1 MAKLLKLRRGTTTQ
15 HGSFTGAEGEVTIDT
30 DKDTAVVHD
39 GSTTGGRA
47 LAREDMSNVSSA
59 SIAGRLSNDSI
70 ATSKIAA
77 GTLPSDVTVAS
88 ANLVDGTIVNA
99 DINGSAAI
107 AGTKVSPDFGSQN
120 IVTTGGLTVDTSTL
134 KVDATNNRVG
144 IGTNSPSVLLDLES
158 TSPTIKLT
166 DSDASGTPECKISGA
181 GGDLLLSAD
190 KDDEKAS
197 TLIIAKIDGNTKL
210 TIAENTTT
218 IANNLDV
225 GAGIDVTGNLT
236 VTGTVDG
243 RDVGADG
250 GKLDG
255 IESGATA
262 DQTAAE
268 IRTLVESAS
277 DSNVFTDADHTKL
290 NGIETAATADQT
302 GSEIRALLAATSN
315 TNILN
320 DTLLSKLNGIESG
333 ATADQSNAE
342 IRAAVAAA
350 SDSNVF
356 TDADHAKLDALTTS
370 NGVILNGVTATTQSQ
385 GDSSTKVA
393 TTAYTDTAISNLV
406 DSSPSTLNTL
416 NELAA
421 ALGDDANFSTT
432 VTNSIATKMPLSG
445 GVFTGDV
452 TTRTL
457 TPPNGVTN
465 IDIGT
470 SSNTYRNGYFTTLY
484 GDGSNLTGVESFVSG
499 MILLWSG
506 STSNI
511 PSGFV
516 LCNGSNSTPD
526 LRDRFVVGA
535 GNSYAVG
542 ATGGATTAT
551 DTVNISGSDTVNVS
565 VSGSGTTSDE
575 FGNFS
580 TTNVYAYYGKAIQ
593 YRNLHNN
600 YGSVET
606 HDHPFSFSGSG
617 SDTVS
622 ISGSDT
628 VSIDT
633 RSPYYALCYIMK
645 T

>member
-15 HGSFTGAEGEVTIDT
+15 HASFTGAEGELTVDIT
-30 DKDTAVVHD
+30 KDTAVVHD
-39 GSTTGGRA
+39 GSQAGGRP

-59 SIAGRLSNDSI
+59 NIAGQLGTDSI

-77 GTLPSDVTVAS
+77 GALPTDVTVAS

-99 DINGSAAI
+99 DVNISAAI
-107 AGTKVSPDFGSQN
+107 AGSKISPNFGSQD
-120 IVTTGGLTVDTSTL
+120 ITTTGKIQFANVYSNEADLPSASTYHGMFAHVHSTGL
-134 KVDATNNRVG
+134 AYFAHAGNW
-144 IGTNSPSVLLDLES
+144 
-158 TSPTIKLT
+158 IKLAKL
-166 DSDASGTPECKISGA
+166 DAPDFTG
-181 GGDLLLSAD
+181 
-190 KDDEKAS
+190 
-197 TLIIAKIDGNTKL
+197 
-210 TIAENTTT
+210 
-218 IANNLDV
+218 
-225 GAGIDVTGNLT
+225 GIDVTGNIS

-243 RDVGADG
+243 RDVAADG
-250 GKLDG
+250 TKLDG
-255 IESGATA
+255 IESGSTG

-290 NGIETAATADQT
+290 NGIEASATADQT
-302 GSEIRALLAATSN
+302 NAEIRAAVEAATDSN
-315 TNILN
+315 VFT
-320 DTLLSKLNGIESG
+320 DADHTKLNGIESG
-333 ATADQSNAE
+333 ATGDQSNAE
-342 IRAAVAAA
+342 IRTAIHNA

-370 NGVILNGVTATTQSQ
+370 NGVILNGVTATTQSA
-385 GDSSTKVA
+385 GDASTKVA

-406 DSSPSTLNTL
+406 DSSPSALNTL

-421 ALGDDANFSTT
+421 AMGDDANFSTT
-432 VTNSIATKMPLSG
+432 VTNSIATKMPLAG
-445 GVFTGDV
+445 GEFTGNV
-452 TTRTL
+452 TCENI
-457 TPPNGVTN
+457 TPDADSSRNLGTN
-465 IDIGT
+465 SVRFATIYAD
-470 SSNTYRNGYFTTLY
+470 SFV
-484 GDGSNLTGVESFVSG
+484 GSGANLTGVESFVSG

-506 STSNI
+506 STGSI

-542 ATGGATTAT
+542 NTGGNNTAT

-565 VSGSGTTSDE
+565 VSGSGTTGNE
-575 FGNFS
+575 FGNFGS
-580 TTNVYAYYGKAIQ
+580 TNLYGYNGTGVQ
-593 YRNLHNN
+593 YRNMTNF
-600 YGSVET
+600 YWGTTT
-606 HDHPFSFSGSG
+606 HAHGFNFSGSG
-617 SDTVS
+617 SDTVN

-628 VSIDT
+628 VSVDT

>member
-47 LAREDMSNVSSA
+47 LAREDLNNVSS
-59 SIAGRLSNDSI
+59 STIAGRLSNDSI
-70 ATSKIAA
+70 AVSKIAA
-77 GTLPSDVTVAS
+77 GTLPSDVKIQDANVSGNLTIES
-88 ANLVDGTIVNA
+88 ADIVNGTIVNA
-99 DINGSAAI
+99 DINASAAI
-107 AGTKVSPDFGSQN
+107 DGTKISPNFGSQN
-120 IVTTGGLTVDTSTL
+120 ITTTGVLNCDNINASDNLTITSVAPKIFL
-134 KVDATNNRVG
+134 N
-144 IGTNSPSVLLDLES
+144 
-158 TSPTIKLT
+158 
-166 DSDASGTPECKISGA
+166 DSDTNDDFSINGDGGSFRIKSETDAANRFIVNSDGHVDIPGNLDCGA
-181 GGDLLLSAD
+181 G
-190 KDDEKAS
+190 
-197 TLIIAKIDGNTKL
+197 
-210 TIAENTTT
+210 
-218 IANNLDV
+218 V
-225 GAGIDVTGNLT
+225 DVTGNIT

-243 RDVGADG
+243 RDVASDG

-255 IESGATA
+255 IEANATA

-302 GSEIRALLAATSN
+302 AAEIRTLVESASDSN
-315 TNILN
+315 VFT
-320 DTLLSKLNGIESG
+320 DADHSKLNGIESG
-333 ATADQSNAE
+333 ATGDQSNAE

-370 NGVILNGVTATTQSQ
+370 NGVILNGVTATTQSA
-385 GDSSTKVA
+385 GDASTKVA

-406 DSSPSTLNTL
+406 DSSPSALNTL

-432 VTNSIATKMPLSG
+432 VTNSIATKMPLAG
-445 GVFTGDV
+445 GEFTGNV
-452 TTRTL
+452 TCENI
-457 TPPNGVTN
+457 TPDADSSRNLGTN
-465 IDIGT
+465 SVRFATIYAD
-470 SSNTYRNGYFTTLY
+470 SFV
-484 GDGSNLTGVESFVSG
+484 GSGANLTGVESFVSG

-506 STSNI
+506 STGSI

-542 ATGGATTAT
+542 NTGGNNTAT

-565 VSGSGTTSDE
+565 VSGSGTTGNE
-575 FGNFS
+575 FGNFGS
-580 TTNVYAYYGKAIQ
+580 TNLYGYNGTGIQ
-593 YRNLHNN
+593 YRNMNN
-600 YGSVET
+600 YYWGTTT
-606 HDHPFSFSGSG
+606 HAHGFNFSGSG
-617 SDTVS
+617 SDTVN

>member
-30 DKDTAVVHD
+30 TKDTAVVHD
-39 GSTTGGRA
+39 DSTAGGRP
-47 LAREDMSNVSSA
+47 LAREDLNNVSS
-59 SIAGRLSNDSI
+59 STIAGRLSNDSI
-70 ATSKIAA
+70 TPAKIGA

-99 DINGSAAI
+99 DVNASAAI
-107 AGTKVSPDFGSQN
+107 AGTKISPDFGSQN
-120 IVTTGGLTVDTSTL
+120 LTSTGYFSFGTAGGTDNQSNSNLRIQNTYPTLFLNDTNTNNDFYIRNADGTFGIHDVQNSADRLTINSSGTVATGG
-134 KVDATNNRVG
+134 
-144 IGTNSPSVLLDLES
+144 
-158 TSPTIKLT
+158 
-166 DSDASGTPECKISGA
+166 
-181 GGDLLLSAD
+181 
-190 KDDEKAS
+190 
-197 TLIIAKIDGNTKL
+197 
-210 TIAENTTT
+210 
-218 IANNLDV
+218 NLDV
-225 GAGIDVTGNLT
+225 GAGLDVTGNIT

-243 RDVGADG
+243 RDVANDG
-250 GKLDG
+250 GKLDS
-255 IESGATA
+255 IEASATA

-290 NGIETAATADQT
+290 NGIEASATADQT
-302 GSEIRALLAATSN
+302 NAEIRAAVEAATDSN
-315 TNILN
+315 VFT
-320 DTLLSKLNGIESG
+320 DADHTKLNGIESG
-333 ATADQSNAE
+333 ATGDQSNAE
-342 IRAAVAAA
+342 IRTAIHNA

-370 NGVILNGVTATTQSQ
+370 NGVILNGVTATTQSA
-385 GDSSTKVA
+385 GDASTKVA

-406 DSSPSTLNTL
+406 DSSPSALNTL

-421 ALGDDANFSTT
+421 AMGDDANFSTT
-432 VTNSIATKMPLSG
+432 VTNSIATKMPLAG
-445 GVFTGDV
+445 GEFTGNV
-452 TTRTL
+452 TCENI
-457 TPPNGVTN
+457 TPDADSSRNLGTN
-465 IDIGT
+465 SVRFATIYAD
-470 SSNTYRNGYFTTLY
+470 SFV
-484 GDGSNLTGVESFVSG
+484 GSGANLTGVESFVSG

-506 STSNI
+506 STGSI

-542 ATGGATTAT
+542 NTGGNNTAT

-565 VSGSGTTSDE
+565 VSGSGTTGNE
-575 FGNFS
+575 FGNFGS
-580 TTNVYAYYGKAIQ
+580 TNLYGYNGTGVQ
-593 YRNLHNN
+593 YRNMTNF
-600 YGSVET
+600 YWGTTT
-606 HDHPFSFSGSG
+606 HAHGFNFSGSG
-617 SDTVS
+617 SDTVN

-628 VSIDT
+628 VSVDT

>member
-47 LAREDMSNVSSA
+47 LAREDLNNVSS
-59 SIAGRLSNDSI
+59 STIAGRLSNDSI
-70 ATSKIAA
+70 AVSKIAA
-77 GTLPSDVTVAS
+77 GTLPSDVKIQDANVSGNLTIES
-88 ANLVDGTIVNA
+88 ADIVNGTIVNA
-99 DINGSAAI
+99 DINASAAI
-107 AGTKVSPDFGSQN
+107 DGTKISPNFGSQN
-120 IVTTGGLTVDTSTL
+120 ITTTGVLNCDNINASDNLTITSAAPKIFL
-134 KVDATNNRVG
+134 V
-144 IGTNSPSVLLDLES
+144 
-158 TSPTIKLT
+158 
-166 DSDASGTPECKISGA
+166 DSDTNDDFSINGDGGSFRIKSETDAANRFIVNSDGHVDIPGNLDCGA
-181 GGDLLLSAD
+181 G
-190 KDDEKAS
+190 
-197 TLIIAKIDGNTKL
+197 
-210 TIAENTTT
+210 
-218 IANNLDV
+218 V
-225 GAGIDVTGNLT
+225 DVTGNIT

-243 RDVGADG
+243 RDVASDG

-255 IESGATA
+255 IEANATA

-302 GSEIRALLAATSN
+302 AAEIRTLVESASDSN
-315 TNILN
+315 VFT
-320 DTLLSKLNGIESG
+320 DADHSKLNGIESG
-333 ATADQSNAE
+333 ATGDQSNAE

-370 NGVILNGVTATTQSQ
+370 NGVILNGVTATTQSA
-385 GDSSTKVA
+385 GDASTKVA

-406 DSSPSTLNTL
+406 DSSPSALNTL

-432 VTNSIATKMPLSG
+432 VTNSIATKMPLAG
-445 GVFTGDV
+445 GEFTGNI
-452 TTRTL
+452 TCENI
-457 TPPNGVTN
+457 TPDADSSRNLGTN
-465 IDIGT
+465 SVRFATIYAD
-470 SSNTYRNGYFTTLY
+470 SFV
-484 GDGSNLTGVESFVSG
+484 GSGANLTGVESFVSG

-506 STSNI
+506 STGSI

-542 ATGGATTAT
+542 NTGGNNTAT

-565 VSGSGTTSDE
+565 VSGSGTTGNE
-575 FGNFS
+575 FGNFGS
-580 TTNVYAYYGKAIQ
+580 TNLYGYNGTGVQ
-593 YRNLHNN
+593 YKNMNN
-600 YGSVET
+600 YYWGTTT
-606 HDHPFSFSGSG
+606 HAHGFNFSGSG
-617 SDTVS
+617 SDTVN

>member
-107 AGTKVSPDFGSQN
+107 AGTKISPNFGAQN
-120 IVTTGGLTVDTSTL
+120 IQTTGQ
-134 KVDATNNRVG
+134 
-144 IGTNSPSVLLDLES
+144 
-158 TSPTIKLT
+158 
-166 DSDASGTPECKISGA
+166 
-181 GGDLLLSAD
+181 
-190 KDDEKAS
+190 
-197 TLIIAKIDGNTKL
+197 L
-210 TIAENTTT
+210 TIAGSLPTILLNDENDENDFEIHNDNGIFKVRDIDAGSDRLIINSAGNTTFAGNLN
-218 IANNLDV
+218 ANSGL
-225 GAGIDVTGNLT
+225 DVTGDIT

-243 RDVGADG
+243 RDVATDG
-250 GKLDG
+250 SKLDG
-255 IESGATA
+255 IESGATGN
-262 DQTAAE
+262 QTAAE

-302 GSEIRALLAATSN
+302 AAEIRTLVESASDSN
-315 TNILN
+315 VFT
-320 DTLLSKLNGIESG
+320 DADHSKLNGIESG
-333 ATADQSNAE
+333 ATGDQSNAE

-370 NGVILNGVTATTQSQ
+370 NGVILNGVTATTQSA

-393 TTAYTDTAISNLV
+393 TTAYTDTAVSNLV
-406 DSSPSTLNTL
+406 DSAPGALNTL

-421 ALGDDANFSTT
+421 ATGDDANFSTT

-445 GVFTGDV
+445 GEFTGNVICHSINPDGNN
-452 TTRTL
+452 TRSL
-457 TPPNGVTN
+457 
-465 IDIGT
+465 GT
-470 SSNTYRNGYFTTLY
+470 SSLKFHQIHATNFY
-484 GDGSNLTGVESFVSG
+484 GNGSNLTGIEAFVTG

-506 STSNI
+506 AQNAI
-511 PSGFV
+511 PTGFV

-575 FGNFS
+575 FGNFTS
-580 TTNVYAYYGKAIQ
+580 TNVYGYYGTATQ

-600 YGSVET
+600 YGSVTT

>member
-107 AGTKVSPDFGSQN
+107 AGTKISPNFGAQN
-120 IVTTGGLTVDTSTL
+120 IQTTGQ
-134 KVDATNNRVG
+134 
-144 IGTNSPSVLLDLES
+144 
-158 TSPTIKLT
+158 
-166 DSDASGTPECKISGA
+166 
-181 GGDLLLSAD
+181 
-190 KDDEKAS
+190 
-197 TLIIAKIDGNTKL
+197 L
-210 TIAENTTT
+210 TIAGSLPTILLNDENDENDFEIHNDNGIFKVRDIDAGSDRLIINSAGNTTFAGNLN
-218 IANNLDV
+218 ANSGL
-225 GAGIDVTGNLT
+225 DVTGDIT

-243 RDVGADG
+243 RDVASDG
-250 GKLDG
+250 SKLDG
-255 IESGATA
+255 IESGATGNQTAAEIRTLVESASDSNVFPDSDHTKLNGIETAATA

-277 DSNVFTDADHTKL
+277 DSNVFTDADH
-290 NGIETAATADQT
+290 
-302 GSEIRALLAATSN
+302 
-315 TNILN
+315 
-320 DTLLSKLNGIESG
+320 SKLNGIESG
-333 ATADQSNAE
+333 ATGDQSNAE

-370 NGVILNGVTATTQSQ
+370 NGVILNGVTATTQSA

-393 TTAYTDTAISNLV
+393 TTAYTDTAVSNLV
-406 DSSPSTLNTL
+406 DSAPGALNTL

-421 ALGDDANFSTT
+421 AMGDDANFSTT

-445 GVFTGDV
+445 GEFTGNVICHSINPDGNN
-452 TTRTL
+452 TRSL
-457 TPPNGVTN
+457 
-465 IDIGT
+465 GT
-470 SSNTYRNGYFTTLY
+470 SSLKFHQIHATNFY
-484 GDGSNLTGVESFVSG
+484 GNGSNLTGIEAFVTG

-506 STSNI
+506 AQNAI
-511 PSGFV
+511 PTGFV

-575 FGNFS
+575 FGNFTS
-580 TTNVYAYYGKAIQ
+580 TNVYGYYGTATQ

-600 YGSVET
+600 YGSVTT

>member
-47 LAREDMSNVSSA
+47 LAREDLNNVSS
-59 SIAGRLSNDSI
+59 STIAGRLSNDSI
-70 ATSKIAA
+70 AVSKIAA
-77 GTLPSDVTVAS
+77 GTLPSDVKIQDANVSGNLTIES
-88 ANLVDGTIVNA
+88 ADIVNGTIVNA
-99 DINGSAAI
+99 DINASAAI
-107 AGTKVSPDFGSQN
+107 DGTKISPNFGSQN
-120 IVTTGGLTVDTSTL
+120 ITTTGVLNCDNINASDNLTITSVAPKIFL
-134 KVDATNNRVG
+134 N
-144 IGTNSPSVLLDLES
+144 
-158 TSPTIKLT
+158 
-166 DSDASGTPECKISGA
+166 DSDTNDDFSINGDGGSFRIKSETDAANRFIVNSDGHVDIPGNLDCGA
-181 GGDLLLSAD
+181 G
-190 KDDEKAS
+190 
-197 TLIIAKIDGNTKL
+197 
-210 TIAENTTT
+210 
-218 IANNLDV
+218 V
-225 GAGIDVTGNLT
+225 DVTGNIT

-243 RDVGADG
+243 RDVASDG

-255 IESGATA
+255 IEANATA

-302 GSEIRALLAATSN
+302 AAEIRTLVESASDSN
-315 TNILN
+315 VFT
-320 DTLLSKLNGIESG
+320 DADHSKLNGIESG
-333 ATADQSNAE
+333 ATGDQSNAE

-370 NGVILNGVTATTQSQ
+370 NGVILNGVTATTQSA

-406 DSSPSTLNTL
+406 DSSPSALNTL

-432 VTNSIATKMPLSG
+432 VTNSIATKMPLAG
-445 GVFTGDV
+445 GEFTGNI
-452 TTRTL
+452 TCENI
-457 TPPNGVTN
+457 TPDADSSRNLGTN
-465 IDIGT
+465 SVRFATIYAD
-470 SSNTYRNGYFTTLY
+470 SFV
-484 GDGSNLTGVESFVSG
+484 GSGANLTGVESFVSG

-506 STSNI
+506 STGSI

-542 ATGGATTAT
+542 NTGGNNTAT

-565 VSGSGTTSDE
+565 VSGSGTTGNE
-575 FGNFS
+575 FGNFGS
-580 TTNVYAYYGKAIQ
+580 TNLYGYNGTGIQ
-593 YRNLHNN
+593 YRNMNN
-600 YGSVET
+600 YYWGTTT
-606 HDHPFSFSGSG
+606 HAHGFNFSGSG
-617 SDTVS
+617 SDTVN

>member
-47 LAREDMSNVSSA
+47 LAREDLNNVSS
-59 SIAGRLSNDSI
+59 STIAGRLSNDSI
-70 ATSKIAA
+70 AVSKIAA
-77 GTLPSDVTVAS
+77 GTLPSDVKIQDANVSGNLTIES
-88 ANLVDGTIVNA
+88 ADIVNGTIVNA
-99 DINGSAAI
+99 DINASAAI
-107 AGTKVSPDFGSQN
+107 DGTKISPNFGSQN
-120 IVTTGGLTVDTSTL
+120 ITTTGVLNCDNINASDNLTITSAAPKIFL
-134 KVDATNNRVG
+134 V
-144 IGTNSPSVLLDLES
+144 
-158 TSPTIKLT
+158 
-166 DSDASGTPECKISGA
+166 DSDTNDDFSINGD
-181 GGDLLLSAD
+181 GGSFRIKSETDAANRFIVNS
-190 KDDEKAS
+190 
-197 TLIIAKIDGNTKL
+197 DGHVD
-210 TIAENTTT
+210 IPG
-218 IANNLDV
+218 NLDV
-225 GAGIDVTGNLT
+225 GAGIDVTGNIT
-236 VTGTVDG
+236 VSGTVDG
-243 RDVGADG
+243 RDVASDG
-250 GKLDG
+250 GKLDSIEASATADQTAAEIRTLVEAASDSNVFTDADHTKLNG
-255 IESGATA
+255 IETAATA

-277 DSNVFTDADHTKL
+277 DSNVFTDADH
-290 NGIETAATADQT
+290 
-302 GSEIRALLAATSN
+302 
-315 TNILN
+315 
-320 DTLLSKLNGIESG
+320 SKLNGIESG
-333 ATADQSNAE
+333 ATGDQSNAE

-370 NGVILNGVTATTQSQ
+370 NGVILNGVTATTQSA
-385 GDSSTKVA
+385 GDASTKVA

-406 DSSPSTLNTL
+406 DSSPSALNTL

-432 VTNSIATKMPLSG
+432 VTNSIATKMPLAG
-445 GVFTGDV
+445 GEFTGNI
-452 TTRTL
+452 TCENI
-457 TPPNGVTN
+457 TPDADSSRNLGTN
-465 IDIGT
+465 SVRFATIYAD
-470 SSNTYRNGYFTTLY
+470 SFV
-484 GDGSNLTGVESFVSG
+484 GSGANLTGVESFVSG

-506 STSNI
+506 STGSI

-542 ATGGATTAT
+542 NTGGNNTAT

-565 VSGSGTTSDE
+565 VSGSGTTGNE
-575 FGNFS
+575 FGNFGS
-580 TTNVYAYYGKAIQ
+580 TNLYGYNGTGVQ
-593 YRNLHNN
+593 YKNMNN
-600 YGSVET
+600 YYWGTTT
-606 HDHPFSFSGSG
+606 HAHGFNFSGSG
-617 SDTVS
+617 SDTVN

>member
-47 LAREDMSNVSSA
+47 LAREDLNNVSS
-59 SIAGRLSNDSI
+59 STIAGRLSNDSI
-70 ATSKIAA
+70 AVSKIAA
-77 GTLPSDVTVAS
+77 GTLPSDVKIQDANVSGNLTIES
-88 ANLVDGTIVNA
+88 ADIVNGTIVNA
-99 DINGSAAI
+99 DINASAAI
-107 AGTKVSPDFGSQN
+107 DGTKISPNFGSQN
-120 IVTTGGLTVDTSTL
+120 ITTTGVLNCDNINASDNLTITSTAPKIFL
-134 KVDATNNRVG
+134 N
-144 IGTNSPSVLLDLES
+144 
-158 TSPTIKLT
+158 
-166 DSDASGTPECKISGA
+166 DSDTNDDFSINGDGGTFRIKSETDGA
-181 GGDLLLSAD
+181 NRFIVNS
-190 KDDEKAS
+190 
-197 TLIIAKIDGNTKL
+197 DGHVD
-210 TIAENTTT
+210 IPG
-218 IANNLDV
+218 NLDV
-225 GAGIDVTGNLT
+225 GAGVDVTGNIT
-236 VTGTVDG
+236 VSGTVDG
-243 RDVGADG
+243 RDIATDG
-250 GKLDG
+250 GKLDS
-255 IESGATA
+255 IEASATA

-302 GSEIRALLAATSN
+302 AAEIRTLVESASDSN
-315 TNILN
+315 VFT
-320 DTLLSKLNGIESG
+320 DADHSKLNGIESG
-333 ATADQSNAE
+333 ATGDQSNAE

-385 GDSSTKVA
+385 GDNSTKVA
-393 TTAYTDTAISNLV
+393 TTAYTDTAVSNLV
-406 DSSPSTLNTL
+406 DSAPGALNTL

-421 ALGDDANFSTT
+421 AMGDDANFSTT
-432 VTNSIATKMPLSG
+432 VTNSIATKMPLAG
-445 GVFTGDV
+445 GEFTGNI
-452 TTRTL
+452 TCENI
-457 TPPNGVTN
+457 TPDADSSRNLGTN
-465 IDIGT
+465 SVRFATIYAD
-470 SSNTYRNGYFTTLY
+470 SFV
-484 GDGSNLTGVESFVSG
+484 GSGANLTGVESFVSG

-506 STSNI
+506 STGSI

-542 ATGGATTAT
+542 NTGGNNTAT

-565 VSGSGTTSDE
+565 VSGSGTTGNE
-575 FGNFS
+575 FGNFGS
-580 TTNVYAYYGKAIQ
+580 TNLYGYNGTGVQ
-593 YRNLHNN
+593 YKNMNN
-600 YGSVET
+600 YYWGTTT
-606 HDHPFSFSGSG
+606 HAHGFNFSGSG
-617 SDTVS
+617 SDTVN

>member
-107 AGTKVSPDFGSQN
+107 AGTKISPNFGAQN
-120 IVTTGGLTVDTSTL
+120 IQTTGQ
-134 KVDATNNRVG
+134 
-144 IGTNSPSVLLDLES
+144 
-158 TSPTIKLT
+158 
-166 DSDASGTPECKISGA
+166 
-181 GGDLLLSAD
+181 
-190 KDDEKAS
+190 
-197 TLIIAKIDGNTKL
+197 L
-210 TIAENTTT
+210 TIAGSLPTILLNDENDENDFEIHNDNGIFKVRDIDAGSDRLIINSAGNTTFAGNLN
-218 IANNLDV
+218 ANSGL
-225 GAGIDVTGNLT
+225 DVTGDIT

-243 RDVGADG
+243 RDVATDG
-250 GKLDG
+250 SKLDG
-255 IESGATA
+255 IESGATGN
-262 DQTAAE
+262 QTAAE

-302 GSEIRALLAATSN
+302 AAEIRTLVESASDSN
-315 TNILN
+315 VFT
-320 DTLLSKLNGIESG
+320 DADHSKLNGIESG
-333 ATADQSNAE
+333 ATGDQSNAE

-370 NGVILNGVTATTQSQ
+370 NGVILNGVTATTQSA

-393 TTAYTDTAISNLV
+393 TTAYTDTAVSNLV
-406 DSSPSTLNTL
+406 DSAPGALNTL

-421 ALGDDANFSTT
+421 AMGDDANFSTT

-445 GVFTGDV
+445 GEFTGNVICHSINPDGNN
-452 TTRTL
+452 TRSL
-457 TPPNGVTN
+457 
-465 IDIGT
+465 GT
-470 SSNTYRNGYFTTLY
+470 SSLKFHQIHATNFY
-484 GDGSNLTGVESFVSG
+484 GNGSNLTGIEAFVTG

-506 STSNI
+506 AQNAI
-511 PSGFV
+511 PTGFV
-516 LCNGSNSTPD
+516 LCIGSNSTPD

-575 FGNFS
+575 FGNFTS
-580 TTNVYAYYGKAIQ
+580 TNVYGYYGTATQ

-600 YGSVET
+600 YGSVTT

>member
-243 RDVGADG
+243 RDVATDGA
-250 GKLDG
+250 KLDG
-255 IESGATA
+255 IEASATA

-370 NGVILNGVTATTQSQ
+370 NGVILNGVTATTQSA
-385 GDSSTKVA
+385 GDASTKVA

-406 DSSPSTLNTL
+406 DSSPSALNTL

-421 ALGDDANFSTT
+421 AMGDDANFSTT
-432 VTNSIATKMPLSG
+432 VTNSIATKMPLAG
-445 GVFTGDV
+445 GEFTGNV
-452 TTRTL
+452 TCENI
-457 TPPNGVTN
+457 TPDADSSRNLGTN
-465 IDIGT
+465 SVRFATIYAD
-470 SSNTYRNGYFTTLY
+470 SFV
-484 GDGSNLTGVESFVSG
+484 GSGANLTGVESFVSG

-506 STSNI
+506 STGSI

-542 ATGGATTAT
+542 NTGGNNTAT

-565 VSGSGTTSDE
+565 VSGSGTTGNE
-575 FGNFS
+575 FGNFGS
-580 TTNVYAYYGKAIQ
+580 TNLYGYNGTGVQ
-593 YRNLHNN
+593 YKNMNN
-600 YGSVET
+600 YYWGTTT
-606 HDHPFSFSGSG
+606 HAHGFNFSGSG
-617 SDTVS
+617 SDTVN